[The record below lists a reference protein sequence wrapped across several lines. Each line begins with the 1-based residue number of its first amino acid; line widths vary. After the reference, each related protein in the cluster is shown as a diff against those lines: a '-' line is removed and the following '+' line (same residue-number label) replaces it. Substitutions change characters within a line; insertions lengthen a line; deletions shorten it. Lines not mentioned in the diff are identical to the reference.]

1 MKAVIMAG
9 GEGTRLRPLT
19 AKLPKPLT
27 PVLGECTMSHIIR
40 LLKNHGVTDT
50 AVTLMFMPDAIKS
63 QYNENFE
70 GVNLLYYEESS
81 PLGTAGSVKNTS
93 RFLLDKS
100 IKSHSDF
107 FIVISGDAICDTDL
121 SEAVKFHVNERADV
135 TIILTP
141 SEKPLEFGGVLTHNR
156 ESGKI
161 LTFIEKPSWSQVFT
175 DTINTGIYIIN
186 NEILDLIPENKFYD
200 FGKNLFPLMI
210 RENYKMY
217 GYVDNN
223 YWCDIGDL
231 DAYYDCN
238 IDALDGKIEIIKQG
252 PNYFKTQDNI
262 FAGRNVKLAP
272 NAKILPNS
280 IVGDNCIIDEN
291 STIEQSIIH
300 DNVKIGRNVK
310 IKNAIICGDSVIGDN
325 VVIGEGCIIGQDC
338 RIDGYVKIAK
348 GVKIWNDKTIGE
360 GERIMSSMI
369 FSGIKQDLFDD
380 DGIRGLFNETLS
392 PEYCVKIGLA
402 VGVAASDKNRAG
414 RVGVMY
420 TQDAQ
425 RKNSISKL
433 IVNSLLCG
441 IVASGAKS
449 YDFGEGFE
457 ALASFA
463 TGHFRL
469 DAMLFADRILDVKS
483 GSGLYYYDEIKIFD
497 QSTLNPPRLFE
508 RKLEAALSRDDFKYP
523 VAERLY
529 ETENFEGLKFLY
541 FSEMIKSAKGK
552 LGGFKVTIQA
562 KSEDINKSGT
572 TAHII
577 KKALLELSAEV
588 TDGDIKMPANNFTL
602 IVSEDGLLLQAY
614 DDDIGVVDFWHIIA
628 ILIKDAVG
636 GGEREIAVPYTAP
649 HALQIIAERAGAE
662 VLRYLSCAFDDI
674 GGDVK
679 AKSKIM
685 SQLYLK
691 DACFA
696 AIRLCSVLH
705 NSKKTLSEYI
715 KELPEF
721 TSKIAEAGAEE
732 IQKTKIMREL
742 NVQLQAVEK
751 PAAGESCA
759 CSLCKREKDLRNTE
773 GIKLDFSNG
782 FVHIIPKRV
791 GGFKLIAEAV
801 NSEIADE
808 MLHATD
814 DRIKSII
821 ENL

>member
-19 AKLPKPLT
+19 AKLPKPLM
-27 PVLGECTMSHIIR
+27 PILGECTMSHIIR
-40 LLKNHGVTDT
+40 LLKNHGVSDT
-50 AVTLMFMPDAIKS
+50 AVTLMFMPDEIKS
-63 QYNENFE
+63 KYNGNFE
-70 GVNLLYYEESS
+70 GVNLLYYEEKN

-93 RFLLDKS
+93 QFLLDKS
-100 IKSHSDF
+100 INSHSDF
-107 FIVISGDAICDTDL
+107 FIVISGDAICDTNL
-121 SEAVKFHVNERADV
+121 SEAVEFHVNERADV
-135 TIILTP
+135 TIILTL

-210 RENYKMY
+210 SENHKMC
-217 GYVDNN
+217 GYIDNN

-231 DAYYDCN
+231 DAYYNCN
-238 IDALDGKIEIIKQG
+238 FDALAGKIEIVKQS
-252 PNYFKTQDNI
+252 PNYFKTQNNI
-262 FAGRNVKLAP
+262 FTGGSVELAN
-272 NAKILPNS
+272 NAKILPCS
-280 IVGDNCIIDEN
+280 IVGDNCIINEN
-291 STIEQSIIH
+291 STVENSIIH

-310 IKNAIICGDSVIGDN
+310 IKNAIICDNVEIGDN
-325 VVIGEGCIIGQDC
+325 VIIGEGCIIGRNC
-338 RIDGYVKIAK
+338 IISGYVKIAK

-380 DGIRGLFNETLS
+380 EGIKGLFNETLS

-402 VGVAASDKNRAG
+402 VGIAASEKNRAG

-420 TQDAQ
+420 TQDAS

-441 IVASGAKS
+441 ITASGAKS

-463 TGHFRL
+463 AGHFRL
-469 DAMLFADRILDVKS
+469 DAMLFADRIFDF
-483 GSGLYYYDEIKIFD
+483 DEIKIFD

-508 RKLEAALSRDDFKYP
+508 RKLEAALSREDFKYP

-552 LGGFKVTIQA
+552 LDGFKVTIQP

-588 TDGDIKMPANNFTL
+588 RDGDITTPAKNFTL

-614 DDDIGVVDFWHIIA
+614 DEDIGVVDFWHIAA
-628 ILIKDAVG
+628 ILIKDAVKS
-636 GGEREIAVPYTAP
+636 GEREIAVPYTAP

-674 GGDVK
+674 SGDAK

-696 AIRLCSVLH
+696 AIRLCSVLSS
-705 NSKKTLSEYI
+705 SKKTLSEYI
-715 KELPEF
+715 KEMPEF
-721 TSKIAEAGAEE
+721 TSKIAESKTEE
-732 IQKTKIMREL
+732 ILKTKIMHEL
-742 NVQLQAVEK
+742 NAQIQAVGK
-751 PAAGESCA
+751 PAMEEPCA

-773 GIKLDFSNG
+773 GIKLDFPNG